1 MSPPLRTQAPEPPLL
16 RGVRTAA
23 EARRILA
30 TVTTFAQRATTILAT
45 PAALRES
52 ARQQADELKGRAV
65 TARLQEL
72 PITALRGSVGQGAR
86 LSQLQKVGYRTVG
99 DLLTARSHVLD
110 AVPGVGPRT
119 VEQVMAAAR
128 STERR
133 VRDDTP
139 LRFDP
144 DHRDRDQ
151 TQLLATLAA
160 LHSAEQVARSLNQP
174 LRMFVNQTSPL
185 VQQAELTGSH
195 LRMLFSR
202 SRKRNAACQA
212 LAELE
217 AILAD
222 PRVIEL
228 HHRIRDGQTAGDP
241 STYSPNQLWQHYLR
255 NAASVN
261 AVLSTVSGSGPDEEE
276 TAAGFLPEELRQK
289 INAVPLDT
297 TLLTVTLR
305 GYQVFGAQY
314 AIHQQRSILGDEMG
328 LGKTVQGLAA
338 IAHLAARGQRRFLV
352 VCPASVQINWLHETR
367 KHTRLQAHSLHGA
380 DRDNAARRWLHQGGV
395 AVTTFGTLA
404 RLPDAVRSAGAALL
418 IVDEAHFIKNPGAAR
433 SRAVKAAVA
442 GAQRVL
448 FLTGTPMENRVQE
461 FRSLVDYL
469 QPHIA
474 ARVSADDA
482 VAGARAFR
490 RAVAP
495 VYLRRNQEDVLHELP
510 DKIEVEDWVQHSK
523 EDEAAYVA
531 AVRAQHLMD
540 MRQAA
545 YRSPS
550 SAKLE
555 RLEQIV
561 DEASEDQRKVVIFSY
576 FLHVLATVG
585 SRLDFVVG
593 TITGAVPPS
602 SRQQMVDQFTNHH
615 GHAVLL
621 NQIEAGGVG
630 INLQAASIVII
641 TEPQWKPST
650 EDQAIARAH
659 RMGQVRTVQ
668 VHRLLAKDSVD
679 ERIREIQENKAL
691 LFAEYAR
698 RSDAK
703 EADRRATDTTW
714 HRPAE
719 LDDAA
724 LPLERRVILA
734 EEHRLSAHHD
744 GS

>member
-1 MSPPLRTQAPEPPLL
+1 M
-16 RGVRTAA
+16 
-23 EARRILA
+23 
-30 TVTTFAQRATTILAT
+30 AT

-52 ARQQADELKGRAV
+52 ARHQADGLTARAV
-65 TARLQEL
+65 TARLQQL
-72 PITALRGSVGQGAR
+72 PITALRGSAGQGAR
-86 LSQLQKVGYRTVG
+86 LSQLQRAGYRTVG
-99 DLLTARSHVLD
+99 DLLAARSHVLD

-119 VEQVMAAAR
+119 VQQVMAAAR

-144 DHRDRDQ
+144 DRPDPGQ
-151 TQLLATLAA
+151 TRLLATLAA
-160 LHSAEQVARSLNQP
+160 LRSAEQVARSVDQP

-185 VQQAELTGSH
+185 IAQASPAGSRMRMFFTG
-195 LRMLFSR
+195 
-202 SRKRNAACQA
+202 SRKRDTARQA

-217 AILAD
+217 SILAD

-228 HHRIRDGQTAGDP
+228 DHRVRDAEIAGNP
-241 STYSPNQLWQHYLR
+241 STYQPNQLWQDYLR
-255 NAASVN
+255 DAASVN
-261 AVLSTVSGSGPDEEE
+261 AVLSTVSGSSGPGEEE
-276 TAAGFLPEELRQK
+276 TAAGFIPEELRQK

-314 AIHQQRSILGDEMG
+314 AIHQERSILGDEMG
-328 LGKTVQGLAA
+328 LGKTVQGLAV

-352 VCPASVQINWLHETR
+352 VCPASVQINWLNETT

-380 DRDNAARRWLHQGGV
+380 DRDSTARRWLHQGGV

-404 RLPDAVRSAGAALL
+404 RLPDSVPTAGVALL
-418 IVDEAHFIKNPGAAR
+418 VVDEAHFIKNPEAAR
-433 SRAVKAAVA
+433 SQAVEAAID
-442 GAQRVL
+442 GAQRTL

-469 QPHIA
+469 QPSIA

-495 VYLRRNQEDVLHELP
+495 AYLRRNQEDVLHELP
-510 DKIEVEDWVQHSK
+510 NKIEIEDWVQHST
-523 EDEAAYVA
+523 EDEAHYVA
-531 AVRAQHLMD
+531 AVRARKLMD

-585 SRLDFVVG
+585 QRLDFVVG

-602 SRQQMVDQFTNHH
+602 GRQQMVDQFTKHQ

-691 LFAEYAR
+691 LFDEYAR
-698 RSDAK
+698 KSDAK

-734 EEHRLSAHHD
+734 EAHRLSVDQSGH
-744 GS
+744 GSAPGPQA